1 MISTVEH
8 DIFIQCSI
16 FKVVLLMKMPIDNIH
31 DNQYIHHP
39 LFVLYVEEVQYRI
52 FSQDSRR
59 VVKRFLS
66 TGRVA
71 IGKSTEPATPE
82 VAYPNC

>member
-39 LFVLYVEEVQYRI
+39 LFVCC
-52 FSQDSRR
+52 RR